1 MAGSPLLTAAEERRL
16 LLAELKVELQ
26 YSGPDDARWEAA
38 TCQLALLLGY
48 DLEDNHRAIIHHYA
62 QNRGRRRSLLLGFRG
77 LGKSTVGTV
86 TTAIKYALEDPN
98 VRILFTSAT
107 DGAAK
112 EFLKE
117 SRIHLQTNEDL
128 IEMFGQFFDPT
139 GGQGVVGRFRDGY
152 ATIAQRT
159 QIWLREPTFLS
170 IGIGGQTASRHFDVV
185 FADDLVVE
193 KNSRTQTQR
202 ENIRGWHDSTLLG
215 ALMPHSQVH
224 YSGTRYYPND
234 LYDDLGGGRAG
245 ETVGVLADCTL
256 ILPLVSNYDAQY
268 EEWTTTSP
276 ARHPRDICVQLRR
289 EMGAY
294 HFQAQMQQDTRSGEG
309 IIFSYADFMWYDGPE
324 SRPPNTDLQ
333 IFQFY
338 DLAALKTDLGA
349 FFAGVTIGVYT
360 ADNGDV
366 RIYVLDLVRE
376 RAGMKRQRELI
387 YRNTAQWQPIIA
399 GVEAVAM
406 QAGFA
411 QEMQES
417 SILPVVPV
425 PLTGKMEGDKVA
437 RARRVAP
444 KVEANQVYFP
454 TEDSAAGIRIQ
465 PLIQELGQFPD
476 GDFMDTVDSF
486 VGAITLAMYGGP
498 AAASPV
504 IPEQDED
511 DGLLANYEIG

>member
-1 MAGSPLLTAAEERRL
+1 VASLTKSDERRL

-38 TCQLALLLGY
+38 TLALALVLGY
-48 DLEDNHRAIIHHYA
+48 NLEDNHRETIAHYA
-62 QNRGRRRSLLLGFRG
+62 RNRRRRRSLLLGFRG
-77 LGKSTVGTV
+77 MGKSTVGTV
-86 TTAIKYALEDPN
+86 TCAIKYALEDPN
-98 VRILFTSAT
+98 IRILFTSAT

-117 SRIHLQTNEDL
+117 ARIHLQTNEDL
-128 IEMFGQFFDPT
+128 NEMFGQFFDPSGGKGVT
-139 GGQGVVGRFRDGY
+139 GKFRDGY

-159 QIWLREPTFLS
+159 MLWLREPTFLS

-193 KNSRTQTQR
+193 KNSRTNTQR
-202 ENIRGWHDSTLLG
+202 ENIRSWHDSTLIG
-215 ALMPHSQVH
+215 ALMSHSRVH
-224 YSGTRYYPND
+224 YLGTRYYPND
-234 LYDDLGGGRAG
+234 LYDDLQHGRAG
-245 ETVGVLADCTL
+245 EGDGVLADCTAV
-256 ILPLVSNYDAQY
+256 LPLVKNYDAEY
-268 EEWTTTSP
+268 DLWETTSP
-276 ARHPRDICVQLRR
+276 ERHPREVCVQLRK

-309 IIFSYADFMWYDGPE
+309 IIFSYADFMWYNGPE
-324 SRPPNTDLQ
+324 DRPADEDLH

-349 FFAGVTIGVYT
+349 FFAGVTLGVYY
-360 ADNGDV
+360 ADNGEV
-366 RIYVLDLVRE
+366 RIYVLDLLRE
-376 RAGMKRQRELI
+376 RAGMKRQRDLI
-387 YRNTAQWQPIIA
+387 YRHTAQWKPIIA

-417 SILPVVPV
+417 SMLPVVPV

-444 KVEANQVYFP
+444 KVEGHQVYFP
-454 TEDSAAGIRIQ
+454 VEDSPAGRRVE
-465 PLIQELGQFPD
+465 PLVRELGQFPD
-476 GDFMDTVDSF
+476 GDFKDCVDAF
-486 VGAITLAMYGGP
+486 VGAMTLAMYGGP
-498 AAASPV
+498 PAASPTL
-504 IPEQDED
+504 PDGD
-511 DGLLANYEIG
+511 DDDDLLANYDLD